1 MIALTFVAS
10 VVAFAA
16 HSTQRGEE
24 IFRSYCAR
32 CHGDDGRGVDG
43 YRSIRDREIWKKPL
57 HHGVATMVYG
67 AVGTDPV
74 EANGVRRTMPPIPYS
89 DQDVAAVLMYTYK
102 TFGGRTL
109 TITSTDVQRE
119 KKAYR
124 DRLLKRLQQ

>member
-1 MIALTFVAS
+1 MIAITFVTS

-16 HSTQRGEE
+16 QSTQRGEE

-57 HHGVATMVYG
+57 QQGVATMVYG
-67 AVGTDPV
+67 AVGSDPV
-74 EANGVRRTMPPIPYS
+74 EPNGVRRTMPPIPYY

-102 TFGGRTL
+102 TFAGRTM
-109 TITSTDVQRE
+109 TITSADVQRE
-119 KKAYR
+119 KQAYR
-124 DRLLKRLQQ
+124 TQLLKRLQQ